1 MKLAGIDFGEKRVG
15 LALSDDSGALAF
27 PKGILA
33 NDSEIIEKLLK
44 IITEKKVEKIIFGLS
59 QNAQG
64 EDNPVMKKGR
74 EFAGE
79 LQKISGVSVI
89 FQNESFSSV
98 HARMDNEK
106 DIDASAAALILQ
118 RYIDSQKHD

>member
-44 IITEKKVEKIIFGLS
+44 IITEEKVEKIIFGLS

-79 LQKISGVSVI
+79 LQKIFSRRNGVDWNKI
-89 FQNESFSSV
+89 RFC
-98 HARMDNEK
+98 
-106 DIDASAAALILQ
+106 
-118 RYIDSQKHD
+118 YKHGTAPNDEHGEPSYDFGRKHR